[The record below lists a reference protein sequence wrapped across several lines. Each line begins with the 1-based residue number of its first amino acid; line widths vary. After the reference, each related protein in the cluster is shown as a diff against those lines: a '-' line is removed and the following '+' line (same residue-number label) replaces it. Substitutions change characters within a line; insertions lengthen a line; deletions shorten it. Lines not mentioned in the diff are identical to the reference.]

1 MGYGHSISHVWMWEL
16 DHKDSTEELIVL
28 NCGAGK
34 DFWASLG
41 YKEIKP
47 VNPKGN
53 QPWIHIGMTDDK
65 AEAPILWPSDVNSQ
79 FTGKDH
85 DTGRYWKEKR
95 VTEWDGCITHS
106 MDMNLQTSKDGEGQG
121 GLACCSPWDCKELDM
136 TTRLLYN
143 HICQSFDFWDY
154 FAFSQPTGFLVAQLV
169 KNSPEIQ
176 ETSVRTLG
184 QEDTL
189 EKGTSTYSSILAWR
203 IPQNV

>member
-1 MGYGHSISHVWMWEL
+1 MLEKTFERPLDTRRSNQSIL
-16 DHKDSTEELIVL
+16 
-28 NCGAGK
+28 
-34 DFWASLG
+34 
-41 YKEIKP
+41 KEISPEYTLEWLMTKLKLQYFGHLMWTANALEKTMILGETERRREWQNEMDALP
-47 VNPKGN
+47 IQWTWTCKLLKMVKDREAWHVAVHGTARSWTWLVN
-53 QPWIHIGMTDDK
+53 WT
-65 AEAPILWPSDVNSQ
+65 
-79 FTGKDH
+79 
-85 DTGRYWKEKR
+85 
-95 VTEWDGCITHS
+95 
-106 MDMNLQTSKDGEGQG
+106 
-121 GLACCSPWDCKELDM
+121 